1 MGLSS
6 LTLPSIEK
14 RFSLTSKEL
23 GVILASNDVIALV
36 VVLFISFYGDYANKI
51 RWIGGGGVILSKLGN
66 HCLLLYCFV
75 KNTMYIDARPLT
87 LTNTLLCL
95 CFLAQSE

>member
-1 MGLSS
+1 MYQPRHFSWIYIFYAAIVVIGLSS

-23 GVILASNDVIALV
+23 GVILASNDVTALV

-51 RWIGGGGVILSKLGN
+51 RWIAGGGVVLSKLEN
-66 HCLLLYCFV
+66 Y
-75 KNTMYIDARPLT
+75 
-87 LTNTLLCL
+87 
-95 CFLAQSE
+95 